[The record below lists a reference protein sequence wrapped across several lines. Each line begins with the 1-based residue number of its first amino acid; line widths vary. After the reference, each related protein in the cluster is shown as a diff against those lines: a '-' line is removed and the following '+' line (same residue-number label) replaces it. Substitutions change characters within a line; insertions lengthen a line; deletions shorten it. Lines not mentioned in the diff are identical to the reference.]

1 MKLELTLDEV
11 STIVAALLTKVTTA
25 ESNALKCAKLDGM
38 DKDVE
43 FWQEKAEA
51 YKKVCKVVEAQFGQ
65 ACKEC
70 EQADAEV
77 AKMEEGRVR
86 DVRVIIE
93 GTAKEI
99 AELLPNLT
107 QAEVQLETENTSSN
121 DQEMQMLQNL
131 VKAMAE
137 YAASHPEE

>member
-1 MKLELTLDEV
+1 MKLTLSYDDV

-43 FWQEKAEA
+43 FWQERAEI

-70 EQADAEV
+70 EQADA
-77 AKMEEGRVR
+77 ALKEE
-86 DVRVIIE
+86 
-93 GTAKEI
+93 
-99 AELLPNLT
+99 
-107 QAEVQLETENTSSN
+107 
-121 DQEMQMLQNL
+121 
-131 VKAMAE
+131 
-137 YAASHPEE
+137 